1 MTVPTICGI
10 DPGTDMSGWV
20 WLQGDRITG
29 CGIEDNAIVLAR
41 IRGLPPGT
49 SVVIER
55 VEPRYGLP
63 MGWETIAT
71 IEWVGRFAE
80 AAPGPVAMV
89 TRSDTLRHLGIP
101 AKANADSGVRAAML
115 DRWGGQDAG
124 RKGGE
129 LAALRKHMWQALG
142 VAVAYREG
150 CRSSWVRRDV
160 R

>member
-1 MTVPTICGI
+1 MTPAILGI
-10 DPGTDMSGWV
+10 DPGTDSSGWV
-20 WLQGDRITG
+20 LIAGQHRLGH
-29 CGIEDNAIVLAR
+29 GIEDNAIVLAR
-41 IRGLPPGT
+41 LRDLDRST
-49 SVVIER
+49 TVVIER
-55 VEPRYGLP
+55 IEPRYGLP
-63 MGWETIAT
+63 TGWETIAS

-80 AAPGPVAMV
+80 AAPGPVALV

-101 AKANADSGVRAAML
+101 AKGNADSGVRAAML
-115 DRWGGQDAG
+115 DRWGGTDAG

-129 LAALRKHMWQALG
+129 LHGLSKHMWQALG